1 MFCPTLSL
9 FSSHIIFFLDPQR
22 LRQHILH
29 RYIRVGKHSD
39 TTHPPLLTK
48 PSLMTGSCSSQTSR
62 SAPRSPILGTCK
74 EHGKECGRAVQCF
87 PISRLT
93 LGLGFLSSEQ
103 IPGCTVRADHPG
115 YTLRIF
121 YYTYRGRCIPT
132 YLLEHGVQSA
142 IGSVM
147 CLKKRASS
155 RRG

>member
-121 YYTYRGRCIPT
+121 TIHTAGDVYLPT
-132 YLLEHGVQSA
+132 YLSTEYRVRSA
-142 IGSVM
+142 VS
-147 CLKKRASS
+147 CA
-155 RRG
+155 